1 MLNQE
6 SFVEVKTMAVTW
18 FEKGLEKG
26 IEKGREEGLE
36 KGHREML
43 AEQLEERFGQ
53 LSQTVQDRLNQWPAQ
68 QLNELARKIC
78 EGQVT

>member
-26 IEKGREEGLE
+26 IEEGR
-36 KGHREML
+36 REML